1 MKNENIR
8 FDDNGNIVA
17 KNPLPNELPD
27 VSVTFKSGKTLF
39 RFVARYDGDKSLTAR
54 ITNQMKKDFENDD
67 ERGDISENV

>member
-17 KNPLPNELPD
+17 KNPLPNELPE

-39 RFVARYDGDKSLTAR
+39 RFVARYDGDKSLPAR
-54 ITNQMKKDFENDD
+54 IANLSKNETPG
-67 ERGDISENV
+67 GDKLNNV

>member
-1 MKNENIR
+1 MNNNIR

-54 ITNQMKKDFENDD
+54 IANQMKKDFENDD
-67 ERGDISENV
+67 ERGDIS